1 MKQKNRAEE
10 RAGFKERLCHTLD
23 IQPDIFPRGTFVE
36 IRGRNSVT
44 VKGGGRITLY
54 TEEEIRL
61 VLGEGELCVR
71 GKRLCCSAYC
81 RGATVIDGYVS
92 SVDFEGGKE

>member
-1 MKQKNRAEE
+1 MKQKNKREE
-10 RAGFKERLCHTLD
+10 RAGFKERLCHALD
-23 IQPDIFPRGTFVE
+23 IQPDIFPRGTLVE

-61 VLGEGELCVR
+61 VLSDGELCVR

-92 SVDFEGGKE
+92 SVGFEGGKE

>member
-1 MKQKNRAEE
+1 MAQKDKTTDKAKLRE
-10 RAGFKERLCHTLD
+10 KLCHTLD
-23 IQPDIFPRGTFVE
+23 IQPDIFPGGTLVE

-61 VLGEGELCVR
+61 MSKGGEICVR

-81 RGATVIDGYVS
+81 RGATVIDGFIN
-92 SVDFEGGKE
+92 SVDFEGGRA